1 MRIYIENKVFSLRGN
16 SSVKDPQ
23 GRDLFFVKGKLISFT
38 KKKKICDTEGNV
50 LYTVKNKLFKLFLLS
65 RSAFIY
71 DADKHKIAKIK
82 KPLFSANK
90 FSVSGY
96 GHELSVSGDLFST
109 RMDIIQDGLPIGSI
123 QRIFT
128 AIGNSFC
135 LDADPNN
142 LPFLTALVIA
152 IDNICDQLTK

>member
-38 KKKKICDTEGNV
+38 KKKKICDTDGNV
-50 LYTVKNKLFKLFLLS
+50 LYTVKNKLLKLFS

-71 DADKHKIAKIK
+71 DADRHKIAKIK
-82 KPLFSANK
+82 KPLFSGNK
-90 FSVSGY
+90 FNVSGY

-123 QRIFT
+123 TRMIT
-128 AIGNSFC
+128 VVGNSFC
-135 LDADPNN
+135 LDADISN

-152 IDNICDQLTK
+152 VDNIYDQLTK